1 MQNQS
6 SLQILFRRLLSSI
19 LLAAVFASA
28 FPAAMA
34 QVKRGVTSKTQKT
47 ATTTPAKK
55 SPLEAEEKIDLNGV
69 VPPDSAKTMSAAF
82 ENGKLPAALALPAG
96 EVEAQAVVLADMVKA
111 GDANSTA
118 ALITALKAAGYG
130 IRNAEGDVA
139 FENVW
144 QGIALE
150 EWEVAA
156 LAKLYGSGYGIGLG
170 RLGDS
175 LALIE
180 PEWKKET
187 NARDIVLAIR
197 RAATSDNQSVR
208 FWGNFIVELGR
219 RGKVP
224 FDLRNDEEVKYARLD
239 AVQVA
244 MILSR
249 LSADT
254 SVAAR
259 RMRQQQA
266 IERNATPQQPNG
278 GVRLLNA
285 SYSSDFQARN
295 AIFRQASFQ
304 RQQTLPAFEN
314 QINSVDEE
322 KLPCALSE
330 AESVILDYNATV
342 TTTLFG
348 EFMNYLERKGTV
360 TDKPGKAMDKANA
373 VLTVMKLI
381 ATYAALTSEI
391 TLEGGML
398 TRTKTTTNGERKAL
412 TAKVKIDV
420 GKWQVMNCIRMA
432 INVAGLDFSLPGN
445 GLLANSRVDW
455 SLVEGGV
462 ANSELGRMWYT
473 VKNIPKV
480 VMDGTMDNGD
490 AIVFLDTQ
498 AGVKADDKNPYNY
511 TDENGE
517 SKIYAV
523 GMRQKKDLSKVK
535 LRPVMKQMAV
545 DIEIQVKTMK
555 IKNGTAA
562 AGTFGDLA
570 GNAVAF
576 LTDDMLGAA
585 VGTAAETLYR
595 APAGWSKTYAF
606 PVKDWIECDGG
617 WSGRVTY
624 RHVKVNDSGMTIK
637 YDGPTQ
643 SNQPPDKR
651 HYHQHVWRDLVQ
663 HDGIIDIKTEL
674 NAGGK
679 PELKATAGI
688 ISQEARYTYGI
699 RTKSTNCKGT
709 KSFEIAYHEIETTN
723 GTAYGT
729 GEAESFNLSVYN
741 NVARL
746 SFMFPKA
753 VGNWQQGS
761 VSWWEGACDFKT
773 ENKPPTKW
781 IHTIDRIGDTIDN
794 IPVDPQNPYVLKGSR
809 NIPGSKP
816 GEGVLVTWDL
826 ERCL

>member
-1 MQNQS
+1 
-6 SLQILFRRLLSSI
+6 
-19 LLAAVFASA
+19 
-28 FPAAMA
+28 
-34 QVKRGVTSKTQKT
+34 
-47 ATTTPAKK
+47 
-55 SPLEAEEKIDLNGV
+55 
-69 VPPDSAKTMSAAF
+69 MSAAY
-82 ENGKLPAALALPAG
+82 ENGKLPAAAPLPAG
-96 EVEAQAVVLADMVKA
+96 NVETQAVLLAEMVKA

-150 EWEVAA
+150 EWEVAT
-156 LAKLYGSGYGIGLG
+156 LAKLYGSGYGVGLG

-197 RAATSDNQSVR
+197 RAALSDNQSVR

-219 RGKVP
+219 RAKVP

-254 SVAAR
+254 FVAAR
-259 RMRQQQA
+259 RMRQQRA
-266 IERNATPQQPNG
+266 EIERNETSPPN
-278 GVRLLNA
+278 VAARVLNA
-285 SYSSDFQARN
+285 SYGGESEARN
-295 AIFRQASFQ
+295 TIFRQANFQ
-304 RQQTLPAFEN
+304 RQNERAAVEN
-314 QINSVDEE
+314 QINSVDDP
-322 KLPCALSE
+322 KLPCPLSE
-330 AESVILDYNATV
+330 TESVILDYNATL

-348 EFMNYLERKGTV
+348 EFINSLEREGTV
-360 TDKPGKAMDKANA
+360 SDKPGKALDRANA

-398 TRTKTTTNGERKAL
+398 TRTQTTTSGERKPL

-420 GKWQVMNCIRMA
+420 GKWQSVNCMRGGMNF
-432 INVAGLDFSLPGN
+432 AGLDFSLPGD
-445 GLLANSRVDW
+445 GVLANTRVDW

-462 ANSELGRMWYT
+462 ANSDLGRMWYT

-480 VMDGTMDNGD
+480 IMDGTMDNGD

-498 AGVKADDKNPYNY
+498 AGVKPGDKKPYNY

-517 SKIYAV
+517 SKIHAV
-523 GMRQKKDLSKVK
+523 GMRQKKDLSKLK

-624 RHVKVNDSGMTIK
+624 TDVKVNHSSMSRVYDSPIQAG
-637 YDGPTQ
+637 
-643 SNQPPDKR
+643 SPPDKR
-651 HYHQHVWRDLVQ
+651 LYHQHTVRDLVR
-663 HDGIIDIKTEL
+663 HDGIIDITTER
-674 NAGGK
+674 NAAGK
-679 PELKATAGI
+679 PELKAKAGI
-688 ISQEARYTYGI
+688 ISQESRYTYGI
-699 RTKSTNCKGT
+699 RAKTTNCRGHE
-709 KSFEIAYHEIETTN
+709 SAEMEYHQIDTRF
-723 GTAYGT
+723 GTAYGS
-729 GEAESFNLSVYN
+729 GDAESFHISVYN
-741 NVARL
+741 NIA
-746 SFMFPKA
+746 SIGFTFPKA
-753 VGNWQQGS
+753 VGDWHDDTEAWY
-761 VSWWEGACDFKT
+761 VGACGLPI
-773 ENKPPTKW
+773 ENKPATKW
-781 IHTIDRIGDTIDN
+781 KETIDRIGRSIEN
-794 IPVDPQNPYVLKGSR
+794 ISVDPQNPYVLKGSR
-809 NIPGSKP
+809 TFPGSKP

-826 ERCL
+826 ERCM